1 MILVQEVEAIHQIL
15 IDKFG
20 GSYGTRDRA
29 ALESALLRPFQTFN
43 QTDLYKTVIEK
54 ASALLESMLINHP
67 FVDGNKRTGYT
78 ITRIFLLQN
87 GFDISASQTEKYD
100 LVIGVASGE
109 IKYDEI
115 LEWFKISA
123 IKKSGS

>member
-1 MILVQEVEAIHQIL
+1 MIPVQEVETIHRIL

-20 GSYGTRDRA
+20 GSYGIRDLA
-29 ALESALLRPFQTFN
+29 ALESALQRPFQTFN

-87 GFDISASQTEKYD
+87 GFDISATQIEKYD
-100 LVIGVASGE
+100 FVIGVASGQ

-115 LEWFKISA
+115 LDWFKASTIN
-123 IKKSGS
+123 KSGT